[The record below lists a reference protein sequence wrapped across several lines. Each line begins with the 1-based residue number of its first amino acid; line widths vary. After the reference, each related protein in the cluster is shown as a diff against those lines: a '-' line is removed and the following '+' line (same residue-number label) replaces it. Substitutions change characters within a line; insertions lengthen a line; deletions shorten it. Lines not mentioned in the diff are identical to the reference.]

1 MTAAARSEQSR
12 RDLTKRSPVGYAV
25 AQLAKAASL
34 IFAVSVITFFLAK
47 VAGFNPVD
55 AYFGSELTASPE
67 QRAALADRLDE
78 LTAELGLHA
87 TSQLAIRVSDLSL
100 IADAMARLRENPPT
114 SLLHAPVSYR
124 DLAEGTSG
132 LPPTD
137 AVELSGDEVHV
148 VVRPSGTEPKL
159 KCYLEVRLTPERSRA
174 GTAARLAAE
183 IRMMALRGQIQ
194 SVLGLG

>member
-1 MTAAARSEQSR
+1 
-12 RDLTKRSPVGYAV
+12 
-25 AQLAKAASL
+25 
-34 IFAVSVITFFLAK
+34 
-47 VAGFNPVD
+47 
-55 AYFGSELTASPE
+55 
-67 QRAALADRLDE
+67 LDE

-87 TSQLAIRVSDLSL
+87 TSQVAIRVSDLSL
-100 IADAMARLRENPPT
+100 IADAMARLRQNPPT
-114 SLLHAPVSYR
+114 SLLHAPVTYR

-159 KCYLEVRLTPERSRA
+159 KCYLEVRLTPERSRTGA
-174 GTAARLAAE
+174 AARLAAE
-183 IRMMALRGQIQ
+183 IRMTALQGQMQ

>member
-67 QRAALADRLDE
+67 QKAALAAKIGR
-78 LTAELGLHA
+78 A
-87 TSQLAIRVSDLSL
+87 
-100 IADAMARLRENPPT
+100 
-114 SLLHAPVSYR
+114 
-124 DLAEGTSG
+124 
-132 LPPTD
+132 
-137 AVELSGDEVHV
+137 HV
-148 VVRPSGTEPKL
+148 
-159 KCYLEVRLTPERSRA
+159 
-174 GTAARLAAE
+174 
-183 IRMMALRGQIQ
+183 
-194 SVLGLG
+194 